1 MSSSPLRSSPTPRA
15 SSPASIALV
24 TLVAILAL
32 IVGSMTGAAL
42 PRDSPADF
50 RVLVFSG
57 RSEAKTSDPVPAAVA
72 ALRRLGAENGF
83 GVEATD
89 DPAVFD
95 DDDLARFGT
104 VVFNNTTSARS
115 GALDSGE
122 RAALRRY
129 VRAGGG
135 WVGLHDASAGTG
147 DWDWYEGLVGAELDR
162 ATPPRTGRIRVLDH
176 AHPSTVT
183 LPDLWERTEEWPSWR
198 TDPDATV
205 HTLARIR
212 VRDGVDGPDEG
223 VDHPWSWCQNYDGG
237 RSWFT
242 AGGSV
247 PSAFDDE
254 TFLAHL
260 LGGIEWAA
268 GAAEGDCTATRA
280 GAFRRTALAAGGLT
294 DPVDVAVAPDRRVFV
309 AERTGELKVIDQR
322 TARISTALDLA
333 HAPEA
338 AARSDGLIALALDP
352 GFEENGRLYLLRSD
366 APASRLRLSRFTM
379 RGTRVDPAS
388 EKHLLSLPGRRS
400 TSGAPASSG
409 SLAFDAAGHLY
420 AATGD
425 STLPSASAAS
435 EDLRGAILRI
445 TPQEDGTYTVPEGNL
460 FAPGT
465 DGTAPEIYATG
476 TRNPYRFTVDPKGG
490 ALLIADDG
498 ADGAVGYSR
507 VTEAGR
513 IGRPYC
519 AGGAPRDPVCAPRAA
534 GSPDATDQALATGA
548 MSGPVYAYDPGNLHR
563 TRFPKYFA
571 GKWLTYDRTA
581 RRFQALSFQRSD
593 QVFPSG
599 FPTAEAGELL
609 SVDGVFADMEWGR
622 PAAAAFGPD
631 GALYVVDA
639 GLGSGTDGEGGS
651 EGAGVFRIDHVGDGR
666 LPEAGITSDRDNGPA
681 PLTVAFTGRATGTG
695 TATTTGTEA
704 SGRTG
709 AGTDT
714 GVDPGSRPA
723 AAERVTYAWDFD
735 GDGATDST
743 EASPSYTYR
752 TAGLFTARLTVT
764 GPGGTSATAGRE
776 ITVGNTRPRV
786 TVRRPSDG
794 GLFRFG
800 DTIGFTVDV
809 QDEED
814 AGGPE
819 RGARAGVDCSRIIV
833 RSPLGHPTRLLPR
846 AGSSGC
852 HGSIATE
859 SGADTGAGTHRV
871 TVEYTDEGARGA
883 PELTG
888 SASLTLRNAF
898 QEAER
903 FTTTGGVHG
912 GAVAGSRAGSS
923 GGRALTEI
931 EDGDWAALAPV
942 HLAGVHS
949 VTVRATP
956 CGLGGTVQFRSGSPS
971 GPLLGSLSVPAAA
984 KGRDA
989 VSEGGVVS
997 RTAVLRSPG
1006 GDARLYMVFV
1016 NSRWTSEAP
1025 DLFTVDWLRFDR
1037 PRTG

>member
-1 MSSSPLRSSPTPRA
+1 MSSSPLRSSPTPQA

-24 TLVAILAL
+24 ALVAILAL
-32 IVGSMTGAAL
+32 IVGSVTGAAL

-57 RSEAKTSDPVPAAVA
+57 RSAAATPDPVPAAVS

-89 DPAVFD
+89 DPAVFED
-95 DDDLARFGT
+95 DGLARFDT
-104 VVFNNTTSARS
+104 VVFNNTASAQN

-129 VRAGGG
+129 IRAGGG
-135 WVGLHDASAGTG
+135 WVGLHDASADTG

-162 ATPPRTGRIRVLDH
+162 ATSPQTGRIRVLDH

-183 LPDLWERTEEWPSWR
+183 LPDLWEHTEHWPSWR
-198 TDPDATV
+198 ADPGAV
-205 HTLARIR
+205 HPLARIR
-212 VRDGVDGPDEG
+212 VGEG

-247 PSAFDDE
+247 PSAFEDE
-254 TFLAHL
+254 AFLAHL

-268 GAAEGDCTATRA
+268 GAAKGDCTATQA

-309 AERTGELKVIDQR
+309 AERTGELKAVDQR

-333 HAPEA
+333 YAPEA
-338 AARSDGLIALALDP
+338 ATRSDGLIALALDP
-352 GFEENGRLYLLRSD
+352 GFEENGRLYLLHTG
-366 APASRLRLSRFTM
+366 ATGSRLHLSRFTM

-388 EKHLLSLPGRRS
+388 EKRLISLPGRRS
-400 TSGAPASSG
+400 TSGGASSSSG

-420 AATGD
+420 AASGD

-445 TPQEDGTYTVPEGNL
+445 TPQDDGTYTVPEGNL

-465 DGTAPEIYATG
+465 AGTAPEIYATG
-476 TRNPYRFTVDPKGG
+476 MRNPYRFTVDRKGG

-498 ADGAVGYSR
+498 TDGAVGYSR
-507 VTEAGR
+507 ITEAGR

-519 AGGAPRDPVCAPRAA
+519 AGGAPGDPVCAPRVA
-534 GSPDATDQALATGA
+534 GSPGATDQAPAAGA
-548 MSGPVYAYDPGNLHR
+548 MSGPVYAYDPGNPYR
-563 TRFPKYFA
+563 TGFPEYFA

-581 RRFQALSFQRSD
+581 RRFRTLSFQRSD

-599 FPTAEAGELL
+599 LPKAESGELQ
-609 SVDGVFADMEWGR
+609 SVDGVFGDMEWGR
-622 PAAAAFGPD
+622 PAAAVFGPD
-631 GALYVVDA
+631 GALYVIDP

-651 EGAGVFRIDHVGDGR
+651 EGEGVFRIDHVGDGR
-666 LPEAGITSDRDNGPA
+666 FPEAGITSDRDNGSA
-681 PLTVAFTGRATGTG
+681 PLTVTFTGRATDTGTTTSAGAGAGGGTG
-695 TATTTGTEA
+695 ARTD
-704 SGRTG
+704 TG
-709 AGTDT
+709 AG
-714 GVDPGSRPA
+714 PGSRPA

-735 GDGATDST
+735 GDGVTDST
-743 EASPSYTYR
+743 QASPSYTYR
-752 TAGLFTARLTVT
+752 TAGLHTARLTVT
-764 GPGGTSATAGRE
+764 VPGGASATAGRA

-800 DTIGFTVDV
+800 DTIGLTVDV
-809 QDEED
+809 ADEED
-814 AGGPE
+814 GGGVE
-819 RGARAGVDCSRIIV
+819 GGARADVDCSRVLV
-833 RSPLGHPTRLLPR
+833 RSLLGHPTRLLPR

-852 HGSIATE
+852 HGSIATKP
-859 SGADTGAGTHRV
+859 GAGTGAGLHRV

-888 SASLTLRNAF
+888 SAWLTLRTAF

-903 FTTTGGVHG
+903 FTSTGGGHG
-912 GAVAGSRAGSS
+912 GAVAGSRAHTSD
-923 GGRALTEI
+923 GRALTEI
-931 EDGDWAALAPV
+931 EDGDWVAFAPV
-942 HLAGVHS
+942 DLAGVRS
-949 VTVRATP
+949 VTVGATP

-971 GPLLGSLSVPAAA
+971 GPLLGSLPVPAGAEGGGA
-984 KGRDA
+984 TRG
-989 VSEGGVVS
+989 GGVVS
-997 RTAVLRSPG
+997 RTAELRSPG
-1006 GDARLYMVFV
+1006 GDARLYLVFL
-1016 NSRWTSEAP
+1016 NARWRSEAP
-1025 DLFTVDWLRFDR
+1025 DLFTVDWLRFGG